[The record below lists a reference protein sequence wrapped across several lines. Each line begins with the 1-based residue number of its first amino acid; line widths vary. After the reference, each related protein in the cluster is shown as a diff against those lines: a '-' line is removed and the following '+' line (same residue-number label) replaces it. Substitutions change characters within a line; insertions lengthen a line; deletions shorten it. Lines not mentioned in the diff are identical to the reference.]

1 MHHSAPRPRPRPG
14 RACGTLPPGGGL
26 AFLGVPKG
34 PRGPRGPLEAL
45 DDGSMT
51 IMTQQRCISLGR
63 LGKERGWIYRIMNN
77 VNMESRFC
85 KIG

>member
-1 MHHSAPRPRPRPG
+1 M
-14 RACGTLPPGGGL
+14 
-26 AFLGVPKG
+26 GVPKG

-85 KIG
+85 KDGSDWIGRFLSMGW